1 MPSRALLL
9 VKFPRHLRSTHVHV
23 AFCFSWEFGLM
34 SVTKKGY
41 EERVFSNEKSPNCS
55 TILVI
60 NFSINWIYL
69 ESTCLHYPQMP
80 RKMTKFVL
88 NDLFEEIKLFL
99 ERASSS
105 NQIKSSMYFSLQFY
119 IQVVEVLHYVSQIF
133 NSFPFFITS

>member
-1 MPSRALLL
+1 
-9 VKFPRHLRSTHVHV
+9 
-23 AFCFSWEFGLM
+23 
-34 SVTKKGY
+34 
-41 EERVFSNEKSPNCS
+41 
-55 TILVI
+55 
-60 NFSINWIYL
+60 
-69 ESTCLHYPQMP
+69 MP